1 MIYAAPPAGEKFC
14 RSALRC
20 NADNSVGITLR
31 GRNERPCRSRQKPF
45 QNEEELYV
53 GLSGQKAA
61 TTDERLIN
69 SYGEREDGET
79 SERTKNPKSA
89 GR

>member
-1 MIYAAPPAGEKFC
+1 M
-14 RSALRC
+14 
-20 NADNSVGITLR
+20 SVA
-31 GRNERPCRSRQKPF
+31 RQKPF

-69 SYGEREDGET
+69 SRGGRGNARERAPRG
-79 SERTKNPKSA
+79 SERRERKRVVRARAPADEFEIRGALRCATFALVRDADVN
-89 GR
+89 G

>member
-20 NADNSVGITLR
+20 NADNSVGVTLR

-69 SYGEREDGET
+69 SHRERRESGDRDGDVN
-79 SERTKNPKSA
+79 ERKR
-89 GR
+89 G